1 MNLIE
6 MGGRPGTPSKERL
19 RIADTLISQDSQA
32 HQRDPEHH
40 VPVWDQPGEL
50 NPAYQDAKMLLDY
63 LDIYQFSMA
72 AHETMEELHKAEQ
85 INSNV
90 DLLPIV
96 AQGSDE
102 KFIGMIIDRGE
113 PDTGQ
118 ADPKETASEQTDEDG
133 YGIVITCLYRHPEW
147 IGLNEQF
154 PWCRGLE
161 VHIFSY
167 RDTPEEPCIII
178 AVRPGTWKKS
188 RETRTPTAPRRNK
201 HRPARRRH
209 LARRRQ
215 LQMVHRAEGQTPGQ
229 GRRNT
234 ERVTDPDRVR

>member
-178 AVRPGTWKKS
+178 AVRPGNMEEVTGDPEHPPPPGEINTALHDAVTWHGAVNCRWYTGQKD
-188 RETRTPTAPRRNK
+188 RPRDK
-201 HRPARRRH
+201 EDEI
-209 LARRRQ
+209 Q
-215 LQMVHRAEGQTPGQ
+215 KE
-229 GRRNT
+229 
-234 ERVTDPDRVR
+234 